1 MPFFSTLTYTYSVKG
16 GPIDTATS
24 SPDGPLHNRL
34 GTLIGI
40 LIPPSFVTDNWR
52 ITCAKLSKGIN

>member
-1 MPFFSTLTYTYSVKG
+1 MPIFSTLTYTYLVKG

-24 SPDGPLHNRL
+24 GPDGSLHNRL
-34 GTLIGI
+34 GTWKGI

-52 ITCAKLSKGIN
+52 ITCAELSKGIN